1 MIGQYSIFIEYLKIV
16 STLAT
21 PTGLSVKNFKSS
33 EILPHLQVKNSEW
46 PISLDA
52 G

>member
-1 MIGQYSIFIEYLKIV
+1 MIAQYNICIYYLKMV

-21 PTGLSVKNFKSS
+21 PTGISVRNFKSS
-33 EILPHLQVKNSEW
+33 EILPHSQVKNLDG